1 MEGWS
6 DCLLVL
12 IVAWIDDQFYAE
24 AIQELRR
31 TFSFKPKMLPTVQ
44 ELPRHLMSYVPR
56 TVIRSKIFPIL

>member
-1 MEGWS
+1 MADVYNCKLPFPPQRMEGWS

-31 TFSFKPKMLPTVQ
+31 TASF
-44 ELPRHLMSYVPR
+44 
-56 TVIRSKIFPIL
+56 